1 MAKLRNRILGG
12 LLMAVGVVVLILYG
26 LIPLLRWAIFEL
38 LIGFMGTSGLINLI
52 IWIVWLVLGG
62 IGLLVG
68 LILFMRD

>member
-1 MAKLRNRILGG
+1 MAKLRNRILGV
-12 LLMAVGVVVLILYG
+12 LLIAVGVVVMLLYG

-38 LIGFMGTSGLINLI
+38 LIQFMGTAGLIDLI
-52 IWIVWLVLGG
+52 VWIVWLVVGG